1 MTDETARAVAT
12 AAKALSDAGLICEER
27 RPPHVERGNE
37 MWLKLFSRA
46 SVVQLRKVYTGRER
60 EGGSFVS
67 WRLAT
72 ADDNPPPALD
82 VYIADWMER
91 DRLREE
97 LVEWMQTTP
106 IIVAPVGATP
116 AYAHDTLKVNVNG
129 VTMGTFQS
137 VQLRANIQRFR
148 PACRHGAGGTNEM
161 TGCRSEFRLWDG
173 LLRRRWYW
181 RLRKSWRGH
190 FSAILICAI
199 CIICVICGWESIM
212 EPVLQF
218 WLFSSS
224 DFIAIVLLV
233 IAAKTIR
240 IVPQATVMLV
250 ERLGKFDKVASS
262 GLNILVPFL
271 DKPRAVYWTNTR
283 PGVTS
288 IDLREQYIDL
298 PPQPVIT
305 RDNVTIH
312 VDSVVYWQIT
322 DPVKAVYEMNDL
334 VGGIVQ
340 LTITGMRAVMGDMDL
355 DHTLSQRDQINSKLR
370 LILDEATDKW
380 GVKVTRV
387 DVKNINPPEDV
398 RITME
403 KQMTAERNRRALVL
417 QAEGDRQ
424 AAITRAEGEK
434 QAAVTRAEGEKQSA
448 ILAAEGA
455 AQARLRNAEAES
467 EAINR
472 IAQAIPGGD
481 PGQYLITTR
490 YIDSLRDMTRTSNSK
505 VIFMPVETSAMLSSV
520 GAIKE
525 VLSQTG
531 ERDDKEQ
538 LPPPRPRE
546 LPR

>member
-1 MTDETARAVAT
+1 MDPVAT
-12 AAKALSDAGLICEER
+12 LLAF
-27 RPPHVERGNE
+27 
-37 MWLKLFSRA
+37 LFF
-46 SVVQLRKVYTGRER
+46 G
-60 EGGSFVS
+60 
-67 WRLAT
+67 
-72 ADDNPPPALD
+72 
-82 VYIADWMER
+82 
-91 DRLREE
+91 
-97 LVEWMQTTP
+97 
-106 IIVAPVGATP
+106 
-116 AYAHDTLKVNVNG
+116 
-129 VTMGTFQS
+129 
-137 VQLRANIQRFR
+137 
-148 PACRHGAGGTNEM
+148 
-161 TGCRSEFRLWDG
+161 
-173 LLRRRWYW
+173 
-181 RLRKSWRGH
+181 
-190 FSAILICAI
+190 
-199 CIICVICGWESIM
+199 
-212 EPVLQF
+212 
-218 WLFSSS
+218 
-224 DFIAIVLLV
+224 FIAIVLLV
-233 IAAKTIR
+233 IAVKTIR
-240 IVPQATVMLV
+240 IVPQATVMLI
-250 ERLGKFDKVASS
+250 ERLGSFHHLAQN
-262 GLNILVPFL
+262 GLNILWPFI

-322 DPVKAVYEMNDL
+322 DATKAVYEINDL

-340 LTITGMRAVMGDMDL
+340 LTITGMRAVMGEMDL
-355 DHTLSQRDQINSKLR
+355 DHTLSQRDQINTKLR
-370 LILDEATDKW
+370 VILDEATDKW

-467 EAINR
+467 EAISR
-472 IAQAIPGGD
+472 IAQSIPGGD
-481 PGQYLITTR
+481 PGQYLITVR
-490 YIDSLRDMTRTSNSK
+490 YIDSLRDMTRSNNSK
-505 VIFMPVETSAMLSSV
+505 VIFMPVETSSMLSSV

-525 VLSQTG
+525 MLSQTG
-531 ERDDKEQ
+531 EKDDQ
-538 LPPPRPRE
+538 SPPPPPRPRE

>member
-1 MTDETARAVAT
+1 
-12 AAKALSDAGLICEER
+12 
-27 RPPHVERGNE
+27 
-37 MWLKLFSRA
+37 
-46 SVVQLRKVYTGRER
+46 
-60 EGGSFVS
+60 
-67 WRLAT
+67 
-72 ADDNPPPALD
+72 
-82 VYIADWMER
+82 
-91 DRLREE
+91 
-97 LVEWMQTTP
+97 
-106 IIVAPVGATP
+106 
-116 AYAHDTLKVNVNG
+116 
-129 VTMGTFQS
+129 
-137 VQLRANIQRFR
+137 
-148 PACRHGAGGTNEM
+148 
-161 TGCRSEFRLWDG
+161 
-173 LLRRRWYW
+173 
-181 RLRKSWRGH
+181 
-190 FSAILICAI
+190 
-199 CIICVICGWESIM
+199 M
-212 EPVLQF
+212 EPFTSVLAF
-218 WLFSSS
+218 LF
-224 DFIAIVLLV
+224 FGFVAIVLLV
-233 IAAKTIR
+233 IAVKTIR

-271 DKPRAVYWTNTR
+271 DKPRAVYWTNAR
-283 PGVTS
+283 PGMTS

-322 DPVKAVYEMNDL
+322 DPIKAVYEINDL

-340 LTITGMRAVMGDMDL
+340 LTITGMRAVMGEMDL
-355 DHTLSQRDQINSKLR
+355 DHTLSQRDQINAKLR
-370 LILDEATDKW
+370 VILDEATDKW

-455 AQARLRNAEAES
+455 AQARLRNAEAEM
-467 EAINR
+467 EALNR
-472 IAQAIPGGD
+472 IAAAIPGGD
-481 PGQYLITTR
+481 PGQYLITVR
-490 YIDSLRDMTRTSNSK
+490 YIESLRDMTRTNNSK

-531 ERDDKEQ
+531 ETGPDKDT
-538 LPPPRPRE
+538 LPPARPRE

>member
-1 MTDETARAVAT
+1 
-12 AAKALSDAGLICEER
+12 
-27 RPPHVERGNE
+27 
-37 MWLKLFSRA
+37 
-46 SVVQLRKVYTGRER
+46 
-60 EGGSFVS
+60 
-67 WRLAT
+67 
-72 ADDNPPPALD
+72 
-82 VYIADWMER
+82 
-91 DRLREE
+91 
-97 LVEWMQTTP
+97 
-106 IIVAPVGATP
+106 
-116 AYAHDTLKVNVNG
+116 
-129 VTMGTFQS
+129 
-137 VQLRANIQRFR
+137 
-148 PACRHGAGGTNEM
+148 
-161 TGCRSEFRLWDG
+161 
-173 LLRRRWYW
+173 
-181 RLRKSWRGH
+181 
-190 FSAILICAI
+190 
-199 CIICVICGWESIM
+199 M
-212 EPVLQF
+212 EPVSALLAF
-218 WLFSSS
+218 MFFGFLG
-224 DFIAIVLLV
+224 IVLLV

-250 ERLGKFDKVASS
+250 ERLGRFDRQAKE
-262 GLNILVPFL
+262 GLNILVPFI
-271 DKPRAVYWTNTR
+271 DKPRAVFWTNTR
-283 PGVTS
+283 PGLTS

-370 LILDEATDKW
+370 IILDEATDKW

-467 EAINR
+467 EALGR

-481 PGQYLITTR
+481 PGHYLITVR
-490 YIDSLRDMTRTSNSK
+490 YIESLRDMTRTNNSK
-505 VIFMPVETSAMLSSV
+505 VIFMPVETSSMLSSL

-525 VLSQTG
+525 VLSQSG
-531 ERDDKEQ
+531 EQDQKE
-538 LPPPRPRE
+538 PPPAPRPRE

>member
-1 MTDETARAVAT
+1 MDPVT
-12 AAKALSDAGLICEER
+12 
-27 RPPHVERGNE
+27 
-37 MWLKLFSRA
+37 
-46 SVVQLRKVYTGRER
+46 SVLGFMFF
-60 EGGSFVS
+60 GF
-67 WRLAT
+67 L
-72 ADDNPPPALD
+72 
-82 VYIADWMER
+82 
-91 DRLREE
+91 
-97 LVEWMQTTP
+97 
-106 IIVAPVGATP
+106 
-116 AYAHDTLKVNVNG
+116 
-129 VTMGTFQS
+129 
-137 VQLRANIQRFR
+137 
-148 PACRHGAGGTNEM
+148 
-161 TGCRSEFRLWDG
+161 
-173 LLRRRWYW
+173 
-181 RLRKSWRGH
+181 
-190 FSAILICAI
+190 
-199 CIICVICGWESIM
+199 
-212 EPVLQF
+212 
-218 WLFSSS
+218 
-224 DFIAIVLLV
+224 AIVLLV
-233 IAAKTIR
+233 IAVKTIR

-250 ERLGKFDKVASS
+250 ERLGKFDKVATS

-271 DKPRAVYWTNTR
+271 DRPRAVYWTNTR
-283 PGVTS
+283 PALTS

-322 DPVKAVYEMNDL
+322 DPIKAVYEMNDL

-355 DHTLSQRDQINSKLR
+355 DHTLSQRDQINTKLR
-370 LILDEATDKW
+370 VILDEATDKW

-455 AQARLRNAEAES
+455 AAARLRNAEAES
-467 EAINR
+467 EALNR
-472 IAQAIPGGD
+472 IAGAIPGGD
-481 PGQYLITTR
+481 PAHYLITVR
-490 YIDSLRDMTRTSNSK
+490 YIESLRDMARTNNSK
-505 VIFMPVETSAMLSSV
+505 VIFMPVETSSMLSSV

-525 VLSQTG
+525 VFSQTG
-531 ERDDKEQ
+531 EKDDEQ
-538 LPPPRPRE
+538 PPATPRPRE